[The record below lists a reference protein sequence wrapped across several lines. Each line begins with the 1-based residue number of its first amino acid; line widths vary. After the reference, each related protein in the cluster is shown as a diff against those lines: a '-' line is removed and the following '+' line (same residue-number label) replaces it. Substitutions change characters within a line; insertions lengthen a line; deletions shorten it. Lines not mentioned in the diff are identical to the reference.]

1 VRKKRNNDILPLFLA
16 NNRLVMAIRNFI
28 FQGFMYM
35 TWAERVYKIAFSLIF
50 ITLLSGSLNI
60 YLALCV
66 AHFLNYLLN
75 GQFFVL
81 ARYLFSSSLM
91 TRRKILKVINLCGKL
106 KRSFGIL
113 DVLVTGS
120 GSRNA
125 MSSRSDLDLRVYHS
139 SDFFSVV
146 KALVYANILRA
157 YGTLIGCAVDVYSF
171 NDPLFIEK
179 LDSDEIPISLF
190 HCKILK
196 SSALRDF
203 SYEKFD
209 PVIK

>member
-1 VRKKRNNDILPLFLA
+1 MRKKRTKDILPLFLA
-16 NNRLVMAIRNFI
+16 NNRIVIALRNFI

-35 TWAERVYKIAFSLIF
+35 SWAERVYKIAFSLI
-50 ITLLSGSLNI
+50 IVTLLSNSLGI
-60 YLALCV
+60 LVALFV

-81 ARYLFSSSLM
+81 ARYLFSSTLM
-91 TRRKILKVINLCGKL
+91 TRRKILKVVNLCDKL

-125 MSSRSDLDLRVYHS
+125 MSGRSDLDLRVYHH

-171 NDPLFIEK
+171 NDPYFLEK
-179 LDSDEIPISLF
+179 LDADEIPISLF
-190 HCKILK
+190 HCIILK
-196 SSALRDF
+196 SRALRDL